1 VEIDLNEY
9 GKFQSMNRQIMYAPI
24 NKFKSSGLQGKQT
37 VKGLMDYKGSTGRAG
52 QLQPLPQNVRE
63 SHEQMNAGQTD
74 AYYQAQAQFAY
85 IGGSGKQAQLQAML
99 FKSKGDVSSHQ
110 VKLEDSPTRRYR
122 KPMNDGKIKSELLGA
137 GDDPMAKQQEY
148 SLLASNPAQLMRH
161 NFKKPSKAESR
172 FPPVIDPFSRTLAA
186 PVSSQKHYLSV
197 SHKIGTNFTPT
208 AKGFYIDV
216 EFRNVRY
223 KDINDTGTKL
233 DIVNENDIQPAD
245 EQEEYEAIM
254 HPAKC
259 DPRRIKARKV
269 SYQRYRQY
277 VQNEISVDVIAPIRQ
292 YWLTHIIELIP
303 GDLHA
308 VEKEQIEFLIDSMLN
323 EINKDYFDSV
333 RKSILDYILKDEN
346 EMKRLGI
353 QQVLNQPITWGDD
366 FYRGIEPNE
375 EWKHNVMMARM
386 LMSENLCICSQATL
400 ELMRIWYE

>member
-1 VEIDLNEY
+1 
-9 GKFQSMNRQIMYAPI
+9 MN
-24 NKFKSSGLQGKQT
+24 
-37 VKGLMDYKGSTGRAG
+37 VG
-52 QLQPLPQNVRE
+52 Q
-63 SHEQMNAGQTD
+63 SHE
-74 AYYQAQAQFAY
+74 YYMAQAQFAY
-85 IGGSGKQAQLQAML
+85 IQGGSGKSAQLEGML
-99 FKSKGDVSSHQ
+99 YKSGKEGIVHQ

-122 KPMNDGKIKSELLGA
+122 KPQNDGKIKSELLGA

-148 SLLASNPAQLMRH
+148 SLLAGNPGMLMKH
-161 NFKKPSKAESR
+161 NFMKPAKAQSR

-223 KDINDTGTKL
+223 KDISDTGTKL
-233 DIVNENDIQPAD
+233 DIVSDNDIQPAD
-245 EQEEYEAIM
+245 DIEEYEACLPHIETAEKYGKELNA
-254 HPAKC
+254 AKVRKAMYSTAEE
-259 DPRRIKARKV
+259 PRAIKAREV
-269 SYQRYRQY
+269 SFNRYRQY

-308 VEKEQIEFLIDSMLN
+308 VEKEQIEYLIDSMLN

-353 QQVLNQPITWGDD
+353 Q
-366 FYRGIEPNE
+366 
-375 EWKHNVMMARM
+375 
-386 LMSENLCICSQATL
+386 
-400 ELMRIWYE
+400 